1 MVEVSESTGLKEE
14 DEIELDLGLS
24 IGGSFGKPEKLK
36 PVKKIHVLSVDS
48 KSDGY
53 CVDVTEKHPGFSRSC
68 ESPTFAK
75 DAGIVDSQAK
85 RKMHALRRYEAKKKR
100 EEKQQQK
107 RGTCRARNGQYRNE
121 CQIEEQQPACK
132 KERTDDGMMNV
143 NLNESDD
150 EMKMLLQQQQHRH
163 NDFPNPVPFQA
174 LAAMVQY
181 PYAPVQYVP
190 FTNTNG
196 RLGLPCVMPCW
207 APAGGGLEPSASCRS
222 FRPYKGNQMPG
233 LKLSNG
239 CKLELNGEKDGGN
252 RKTGSYSS
260 PICSSSAGSE
270 ERSSSHEGGG
280 SGGSDSRSQSST
292 QSSPEKLELKG
303 QKANHTKGQS
313 EHSSSSEPVESDAG
327 NINDRTSIPI
337 EKVLHSDT
345 AHQPSPARPMEEAMP
360 ETEAKP
366 SDHRHISNAEN
377 GNPNYPVKE
386 AKTNMAR
393 KPPKPKTGH
402 QNQNTPSLPQ
412 MPYVS
417 TTGNGPNGKTITGF
431 LYRYTKSEVSII
443 CVCHGSSFSPAEFV
457 QHAGGTDVSHPL
469 KHITVIPSAFG

>member
-36 PVKKIHVLSVDS
+36 PMKKIHVLSVDS
-48 KSDGY
+48 KSDGDG
-53 CVDVTEKHPGFSRSC
+53 VDVKDKHSGFSRSG
-68 ESPTFAK
+68 ESPSFAK
-75 DAGIVDSQAK
+75 DAGAVDSQAK

-121 CQIEEQQPACK
+121 CQIEEEQPASK

-150 EMKMLLQQQQHRH
+150 EMQMLLQQQQHRH
-163 NDFPNPVPFQA
+163 NDVPNPVPFQA
-174 LAAMVQY
+174 LAAMVQN

-196 RLGLPCVMPCW
+196 RLGLPSVMPCW
-207 APAGGGLEPSASCRS
+207 APVGSALEPSASCWS
-222 FRPYKGNQMPG
+222 FRQYKGNKMPG

-252 RKTGSYSS
+252 RKRSLIARQFAVPLQVRRSAVLPTKEVLAAAVTPEAS
-260 PICSSSAGSE
+260 PVLTPHQ
-270 ERSSSHEGGG
+270 RNFK
-280 SGGSDSRSQSST
+280 SDT
-292 QSSPEKLELKG
+292 
-303 QKANHTKGQS
+303 
-313 EHSSSSEPVESDAG
+313 G

-337 EKVLHSDT
+337 EKVLHSVT
-345 AHQPSPARPMEEAMP
+345 AHQPSPAGPMEEAMP

-366 SDHRHISNAEN
+366 SDNRHISNAEN

-386 AKTNMAR
+386 AKANMAR